1 MDNKPVV
8 VRPAAERDLDEI
20 WLYIAFDNPAA
31 ADAVVDHIQE
41 RTLQLSAFPRSG
53 RLRPEI
59 AADAR
64 AVPVGT
70 YLILYR
76 EAESFIDIVRVV
88 HGARDLTALF

>member
-1 MDNKPVV
+1 MDSKPVV
-8 VRPAAERDLDEI
+8 FRPAAERDLDEI

-31 ADAVVDHIQE
+31 ADAVVDQIQK
-41 RTLQLSAFPRSG
+41 RTQQLSAFPQTG

-59 AADAR
+59 AEDAR
-64 AVPVGT
+64 SVPVRT

-76 EAESFIDIVRVV
+76 EAENFIDIVRVV

>member
-1 MDNKPVV
+1 MDSKPVV
-8 VRPAAERDLDEI
+8 FRPAPERDLDEI

-31 ADAVVDHIQE
+31 ADAVVDQIQK
-41 RTLQLSAFPRSG
+41 RTQQLSAFPQTG

-59 AADAR
+59 AEDAR
-64 AVPVGT
+64 SVPVGK